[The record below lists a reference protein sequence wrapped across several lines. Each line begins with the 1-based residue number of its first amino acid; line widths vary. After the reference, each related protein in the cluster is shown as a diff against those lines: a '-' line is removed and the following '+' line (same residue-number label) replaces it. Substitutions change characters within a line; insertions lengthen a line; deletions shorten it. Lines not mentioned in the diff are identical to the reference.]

1 MTIIKSFQS
10 PTFLIVLGLFAGASL
25 AAKTSKQVWT
35 FDDATVGNTPAG
47 FKAEVGD
54 WAVARDGEDQVLRQ
68 SAKNANSVFNL
79 ILATGTR
86 AQDVDLSVRLKAI
99 AGKDDQGGGLVWRAR
114 DKDNYYLARYNP
126 LEDNYRLYKVEN
138 GKRTMFKNADIKAS
152 PGWHTLRV
160 TMKGHHMV
168 CYYDGEKRLEADDA
182 TFTEA
187 GMIGLWSKAD
197 AQSDFD
203 DLELGAGD

>member
-1 MTIIKSFQS
+1 MTIIKSLPS
-10 PTFLIVLGLFAGASL
+10 PTGLIVLGLFAGASL
-25 AAKTSKQVWT
+25 AAETSKQVWT
-35 FDDATVGNTPAG
+35 FDDDAVGKTPAC
-47 FKAEVGD
+47 FKAAVGD

-68 SAKNANSVFNL
+68 SAKNANSVFNV

-99 AGKDDQGGGLVWRAR
+99 SGKDDQGGGLVWRAR
-114 DKDNYYLARYNP
+114 DKDNYYVARYNP
-126 LEDNYRLYKVEN
+126 LEDNYRLYKVEH
-138 GKRTMFKNADIKAS
+138 GKRTMFKNADIKAT

-160 TMKGHHMV
+160 TMKGHQMV

-197 AQSDFD
+197 AQSCFD
-203 DLELGAGD
+203 DLELGTGD